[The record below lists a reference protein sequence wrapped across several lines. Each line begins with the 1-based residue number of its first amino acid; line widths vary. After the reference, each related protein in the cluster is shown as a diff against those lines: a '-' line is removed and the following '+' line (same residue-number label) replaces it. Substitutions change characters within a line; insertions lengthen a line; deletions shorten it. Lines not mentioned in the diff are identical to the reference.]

1 MRRTYI
7 VSILMLLA
15 LAGISCLCA
24 STAGAVKISQ
34 FSASDMPDDD
44 GSGLILKWKP
54 LSKEHRVIKYNV
66 YRGVSP
72 DSLFLLTYLEVDP
85 RLGVLAPYLY
95 YYDSGDQPLME
106 FESSPSRLKKES
118 DQAADSP
125 LYKKFPLDA
134 ALLSTIMDRYDI
146 YATTK
151 AAYLHKR
158 SQKIMQNDQSFAG
171 LKLTQLEGIYAIPK
185 EGVRY
190 YYSVAA
196 VNERGKIVAVSDTQS
211 GVPVDNAPD
220 ATAILHA
227 SYITELRQMNFEW
240 YPPTGA
246 SDIDLWQG
254 WLIPKD
260 ILAEGKQL
268 PQDWVRSGV
277 QVFEIQNL
285 SASSVYY
292 HSEEFPGEDFDSAR
306 YTAVL
311 SYLDYTGQMAA
322 VPANSFRHLS
332 ETALPILPD
341 FKVMDKPN
349 DKGDNMLI
357 SFGKPLAYISLAEFT
372 SKKHK
377 KLKLNYEIS
386 ENENYTVDRIRFI
399 FKTKDGEEI
408 GIITENYVDK
418 VIHLDIPQKHSNIK
432 HIHAEIAVLLLHS
445 DEYEPELVSQEVVYN
460 DYFRR
465 FQPQNTFVDGVNIS
479 KLFYDVLHKSK
490 LDWDFSA
497 GMRSNALTRTYDHT
511 IAFEDVVF
519 RSVSGFDAES
529 GRFLFDVRL
538 GIDNDEERG
547 IYFDVPLYKES
558 FKAQMQQ
565 REQNIQQLQARLD
578 KLSQPDEELQSQL
591 EMAKAEY
598 DFIVNHPAYLEAEMG
613 TSDKAWRKVML
624 SWREKAQ
631 RSFQYKLIATDTK
644 SAFRSSDIY
653 ADADGNTWFYPISQW
668 FDTTKTLTLIATIL
682 MLILVVYAIVITR
695 KKEVYI
701 RPIAGLQELDN
712 AIGRATE
719 MGRPVMFVP
728 GWGSLGDV
736 CTIASLMILAQVAK
750 KTAEYDIRLINPHC
764 DYMVLPLAQ
773 EIVST
778 SYSEVGRPDSY
789 DQNNIF
795 FISYDQFPFCAG
807 VNGITVRERVAT
819 IFYMG
824 FFNAEAL
831 LLTETGNQTGA
842 IQIAATD
849 AVTQIP
855 FFITTCDYTLIGEEF
870 YAASAYLSRNHDMV
884 SMLKAQDY
892 FKLFIILG
900 ILVGTVLSTLHVSGF
915 IQAFPVE

>member
-1 MRRTYI
+1 MKRTYI
-7 VSILMLLA
+7 FTILILLA
-15 LAGISCLCA
+15 LAGISCLFA
-24 STAGAVKISQ
+24 STSAVDKISQ

-44 GSGLILKWKP
+44 GSGVILKWKP

-85 RLGVLAPYLY
+85 KLGVLAPYLY
-95 YYDSGDQPLME
+95 YYDMGDQPLVE
-106 FESSPSRLKKES
+106 FESSPSRLKKEK
-118 DQAADSP
+118 DQKPDSP

-134 ALLSTIMDRYDI
+134 ALLSTIMDRFSI
-146 YATTK
+146 FAITK

-158 SQKIMQNDQSFAG
+158 SQPIKKEDKRYSG

-185 EGVRY
+185 EGVTY

-196 VNERGKIVAVSDTQS
+196 VNERGRIFAAADVQS
-211 GVPVDNAPD
+211 VVPIDNPPD

-227 SYITELRQMNFEW
+227 SYITELGQMNFEW

-246 SDIDLWQG
+246 SDINLWQG
-254 WLIPKD
+254 WMIPKE
-260 ILAEGKQL
+260 ILGEGRQL
-268 PQDWVRSGV
+268 PENWALRAV
-277 QVFEIQNL
+277 QIFEIPNL

-292 HSEEFPGEDFDSAR
+292 HSEEFPGQQFDPAL

-311 SYLDYTGQMAA
+311 SYRDYADQPAA
-322 VPANSFRHLS
+322 IAANSFRHLS
-332 ETALPILPD
+332 QAALPTLPN

-349 DKGDNMLI
+349 DKGDNMLV

-372 SKKHK
+372 SKKHH
-377 KLKLNYEIS
+377 KLKLNYDIS
-386 ENENYTVDRIRFI
+386 ENENYTVDKIRFI

-408 GIITENYVDK
+408 GTIIENYVDK
-418 VIHLDIPQKHSNIK
+418 VIHLNIPEKHKKIK
-432 HIHAEIAVLLLHS
+432 HIHAEIAVMLLHKS
-445 DEYEPELVSQEVVYN
+445 EYEPELVSQEVVYN
-460 DYFRR
+460 EYFRR
-465 FQPQNTFVDGVNIS
+465 YQPQSTFVDGVDIS
-479 KLFYDVLHKSK
+479 KLFFDVLHKSK
-490 LDWDFSA
+490 MDWDFSP

-511 IAFEDVVF
+511 IAFEDVIF
-519 RSVSGFDAES
+519 RPISDFDAES

-538 GIDNDEERG
+538 GIAIDEEQG
-547 IYFDVPLYKES
+547 IYFDVPLYRES
-558 FKAQMQQ
+558 FREEMQERQ
-565 REQNIQQLQARLD
+565 KKIQELEIQLAGLT
-578 KLSQPDEELQSQL
+578 QPDEELQAEL

-598 DFIVNHPAYLEAEMG
+598 DFILNHPAYLEAEAA
-613 TSDKAWRKVML
+613 TTDKAWRKVML
-624 SWREKAQ
+624 SWRDKAQ
-631 RSFQYKLIATDTK
+631 RSYQYRLMATDTK
-644 SAFRSSDIY
+644 SAFQLSEIY

-668 FDTTKTLTLIATIL
+668 FDTTKTLTLLATFL

-773 EIVST
+773 EIIST

-789 DQNNIF
+789 NQNDIF

-831 LLTETGNQTGA
+831 LLTETGNQAGA

-900 ILVGTVLSTLHVSGF
+900 IVIGTVLSSLHISGF
-915 IQAFPVE
+915 IHAFPVE